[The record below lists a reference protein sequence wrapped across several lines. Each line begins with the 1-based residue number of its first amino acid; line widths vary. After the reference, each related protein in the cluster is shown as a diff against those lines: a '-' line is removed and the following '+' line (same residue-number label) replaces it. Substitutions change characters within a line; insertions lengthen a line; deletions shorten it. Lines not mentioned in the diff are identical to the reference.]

1 LRQEDLS
8 ALSRRI
14 RTAVSG
20 TSSGAGT
27 DRELLAGFANARDES
42 AFAAL
47 VARYGRLVQNV
58 CRNILGDEHDAEEAT
73 QATFLLLARRAGY
86 LRDLE
91 VLAGWLHGVAYR
103 TALRARRDA
112 SRRRAREAR
121 ERPARAV
128 VPEPVDEVSCRELHV
143 ILDEELQRL
152 PERLRTPFILCCLEG
167 AGHGEAA
174 RRLGWKTGTVSS
186 RLDEARKLL
195 RRRLARR
202 GVSLSAVLGGLPL
215 AAGKGRA
222 SLLVDRAPETAAAAR
237 RYVDGGAPGPAG
249 KLAGAVLREALWARM
264 VRAAMIALGVSGAL
278 AIGLGMRPWRPEAPT
293 PAPEPIAVTPP
304 KPAAPDPRHVDRF
317 GDPLPADAIA
327 RFGTAR
333 FGHDWY
339 TESTVW
345 SPNGKIIATLGGND
359 TSRPLSLWDA
369 ATGREL
375 RQLAAGS
382 PLRAAAFAPDGK
394 TLATAEGKRGIV
406 LWDVPSGKELH
417 RFTSP
422 DDGTAVA
429 FAPDG
434 RTLAAAY
441 RRGVIRV
448 LELAHRR
455 LVVELKAS
463 GDPFLRTVAYAPDG
477 KTLAS
482 TGDDGAVILWDLAT
496 GTERWQKKP
505 HGEWAWGLA
514 FSPDGKTLATTGADC
529 IIRVWDVSRGENL
542 ISFGK
547 AAIHGVLI
555 AYSPDGRTLAS
566 PGPADFVC
574 LWDPSTGK
582 EKGHWQTGERW
593 HHSVSYSPDGRTLAT
608 TGFLGSRVRLWDPE
622 TGTERRP
629 AVGHNGW
636 VSCLAFS
643 PDGGTVWSAATDRV
657 LFQWDVASG
666 EGQALPGVKAEA
678 SSYFATAFSRDGRTI
693 ATAGLDGNLRLWDAG
708 GHRQATLTG
717 HAGAV
722 VSVALS
728 PDGKVVASSGLD
740 RTVRFWDV
748 ATHQELRRVELPA
761 DTRACL
767 TFSADGRKLALARG
781 GRLGPCPAPLVLDVS
796 TGNEILRLEPSA
808 SAPVSSAVSEEF
820 VRFSPDGSTLAT
832 VGTCGDSVVR
842 LWDAATGKMIGRCGG
857 ATDCRLWY
865 CLAFSPDGRLL
876 ATGPL
881 DYDDTVHLWEVAT
894 CQEVTRLRGHRG
906 GITALAFS
914 PDGRS
919 LASGAGDATVLIWD
933 LTGRIASGQRST
945 DRLSPSRLEECW
957 KDLGGADAP
966 AAYRAVRSLA
976 ADPVRSVPFLARRLR
991 LTEPASPA
999 DPAGL
1004 VDDSFEAG
1012 GRVSERPEAAARQL
1026 TDFREGPAFAENQRR
1041 AKELPENPVHAPVY
1055 LRERRA
1061 VMALEYA
1068 ATPEARR
1075 LLQVLAGAKVESRLA
1090 GEARGALTRL
1100 NSLP

>member
-1 LRQEDLS
+1 M
-8 ALSRRI
+8 I
-14 RTAVSG
+14 VAVS
-20 TSSGAGT
+20 S
-27 DRELLAGFANARDES
+27 
-42 AFAAL
+42 
-47 VARYGRLVQNV
+47 
-58 CRNILGDEHDAEEAT
+58 
-73 QATFLLLARRAGY
+73 
-86 LRDLE
+86 
-91 VLAGWLHGVAYR
+91 VL
-103 TALRARRDA
+103 
-112 SRRRAREAR
+112 
-121 ERPARAV
+121 
-128 VPEPVDEVSCRELHV
+128 
-143 ILDEELQRL
+143 
-152 PERLRTPFILCCLEG
+152 
-167 AGHGEAA
+167 
-174 RRLGWKTGTVSS
+174 
-186 RLDEARKLL
+186 
-195 RRRLARR
+195 
-202 GVSLSAVLGGLPL
+202 
-215 AAGKGRA
+215 
-222 SLLVDRAPETAAAAR
+222 
-237 RYVDGGAPGPAG
+237 
-249 KLAGAVLREALWARM
+249 M
-264 VRAAMIALGVSGAL
+264 
-278 AIGLGMRPWRPEAPT
+278 IGLGISLRGIRTHTAG
-293 PAPEPIAVTPP
+293 PEPIAAVPP
-304 KPAAPDPRHVDRF
+304 APAAANPPRVDGF
-317 GDPLPADAIA
+317 GDALPADAVA
-327 RFGTAR
+327 RLGTTR

-345 SPNGKIIATLGGND
+345 SPDGKVIATLGGND

-375 RQLAAGS
+375 QQLAAGS
-382 PLRAAAFAPDGK
+382 PLRAAAFSPDGK

-406 LWDVPSGKELH
+406 LRDVRSGKERD
-417 RFTSP
+417 RFTSQS
-422 DDGTAVA
+422 DGTAVA

-441 RRGVIRV
+441 RGGVIRI
-448 LELAHRR
+448 LEVARRR
-455 LVVELKAS
+455 LVVELKVS
-463 GDPFLRTVAYAPDG
+463 GAPFLRTVAYAPDG

-482 TGDDGAVILWDLAT
+482 TGDDGAVILWDLAR

-514 FSPDGKTLATTGADC
+514 FAPDGKTLATTGADC
-529 IIRVWDVSRGENL
+529 IIRVWDLSSGENL
-542 ISFGK
+542 VSFGK
-547 AAIHGVLI
+547 AAVHGVLI

-566 PGPADFVC
+566 PGPADFIC
-574 LWDPSTGK
+574 LWDPATGK
-582 EKGHWQTGERW
+582 EKHHWQTGEKW

-608 TGFLGSRVRLWDPE
+608 TGFTGSRVRLWDPE

-643 PDGGTVWSAATDRV
+643 LDGGTVWSAGTDRV

-678 SSYFATAFSRDGRTI
+678 SSYFATAFSRGGQTI
-693 ATAGLDGNLRLWDAG
+693 VTGGLDGSLRLWDAG
-708 GHRQATLTG
+708 GHGQATLTG

-728 PDGKVVASSGLD
+728 PDGKVVASSGVD

-748 ATHQELRRVELPA
+748 ATHQELRRVELPG

-796 TGNEILRLEPSA
+796 TGNEILRLEPA
-808 SAPVSSAVSEEF
+808 APAPVSPAVSEEF

-832 VGTCGDSVVR
+832 VGTCRDSVVR
-842 LWDAATGKMIGRCGG
+842 LWDATTGKMIGACGG

-933 LTGRIASGQRST
+933 LTGRTSSGQSLA

-957 KDLGGADAP
+957 KELRSEEAA
-966 AAYRAVRSLA
+966 AAYRAVQAFAR
-976 ADPVRSVPFLARRLR
+976 DPVRSVPFLAERLR
-991 LTEPASPA
+991 PSRTA
-999 DPAGL
+999 DPAQLNPL
-1004 VDDSFEAG
+1004 VSDTFEVR
-1012 GRVSERPEAAARQL
+1012 GRALPEPERPNEATRAMTVPPSSAGDQRRVQ
-1026 TDFREGPAFAENQRR
+1026 GPPENPGAPPEWLRQRR
-1041 AKELPENPVHAPVY
+1041 AL
-1055 LRERRA
+1055 
-1061 VMALEYA
+1061 MALDYA
-1068 ATPEARR
+1068 ATPEARQV
-1075 LLQVLAGAKVESRLA
+1075 LQILAGAKVEIPLA
-1090 GEARGALTRL
+1090 REASAGGPR
-1100 NSLP
+1100 PIEP